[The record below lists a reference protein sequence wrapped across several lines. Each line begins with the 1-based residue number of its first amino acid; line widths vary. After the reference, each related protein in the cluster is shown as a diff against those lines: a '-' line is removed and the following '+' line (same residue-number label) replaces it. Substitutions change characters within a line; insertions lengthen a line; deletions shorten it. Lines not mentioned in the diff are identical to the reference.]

1 MSTDQTWAAR
11 AQLAKTGNDS
21 FFKKSLR
28 YRANPDLSPKH
39 VGMSWSIVDAC
50 DAIKPNAQQM
60 REKYRVTE
68 TSMPLYKAYNQ
79 YENPNLSYEERL
91 MQYPG
96 PS

>member
-50 DAIKPNAQQM
+50 DAIKPNA
-60 REKYRVTE
+60 
-68 TSMPLYKAYNQ
+68 
-79 YENPNLSYEERL
+79 
-91 MQYPG
+91 
-96 PS
+96 